1 MSALRRTWSLIDGPL
16 SAVVALIIA
25 LGLVNL
31 YSATRVAPKGM
42 FSSQLM
48 WMAIGVVLLVG
59 VALLDQ
65 QLLKRLAWPGYL
77 GVTGL
82 LAAVLV
88 VGKVVNGSRRW
99 FGWGSFGIQPSELM
113 KLSLILLGAHLF
125 SSDPKDM
132 SLRPWRYALLWH
144 GLWIV
149 PALLILKQPDLGTA
163 LLCGLLALSVFFLVP
178 LPPRLK
184 GWVATVGLSGAFLIV
199 RFGLKE
205 YQKKRL
211 LTFLHPELDPT
222 GTGYHAR
229 QALFAI
235 GSGRLTG
242 KRLSAWDA
250 EPSTVSARALDRLSV
265 RGVGRRVGSARLSC
279 AARELSVSDPVDA
292 AHCGGVSRQVWT
304 LLGARLRGASVLA
317 CLDQHR
323 DGDWD
328 GARRRCDAAACVL
341 RWLVGPHRD
350 GCAWSCLQ
358 RLGETLSVLT
368 ETRCRH
374 TLSR

>member
-16 SAVVALIIA
+16 TASVLLIIG

-48 WMAIGVVLLVG
+48 WIAIGLLLLGG
-59 VALLDQ
+59 VAALDQ

-77 GVTGL
+77 GVTAL
-82 LAAVLV
+82 LGAVLV

-132 SLRPWRYALLWH
+132 SLRPWRYALKWH
-144 GLWIV
+144 ALWIV

-163 LLCGLLALSVFFLVP
+163 LLCGLLALSVFVLVP

-242 KRLSAWDA
+242 KGYLRGTQNHLQFLPEHWTDFPFAVWA
-250 EPSTVSARALDRLSV
+250 EEWGLLGCLGLLACFLFLILWTLHIAAACRDRFGRYLVLGCAALLFWHVSINIAMVIGMAPVVGVTLPLVSYGGSSVLTVMAALGLIYNVSARRY
-265 RGVGRRVGSARLSC
+265 
-279 AARELSVSDPVDA
+279 
-292 AHCGGVSRQVWT
+292 QY
-304 LLGARLRGASVLA
+304 
-317 CLDQHR
+317 
-323 DGDWD
+323 
-328 GARRRCDAAACVL
+328 
-341 RWLVGPHRD
+341 
-350 GCAWSCLQ
+350 
-358 RLGETLSVLT
+358 
-368 ETRCRH
+368 
-374 TLSR
+374 

>member
-1 MSALRRTWSLIDGPL
+1 MSALRRTWSLIDWPL
-16 SAVVALIIA
+16 TGAVVALIG

-42 FSSQLM
+42 FSSQLL
-48 WMAIGVVLLVG
+48 WMALGLLLLG
-59 VALLDQ
+59 AVAALDQ
-65 QLLKRLAWPGYL
+65 QLLKRLAWPAYL

-82 LAAVLV
+82 LVAVLL

-125 SSDPKDM
+125 SSDPKDLV
-132 SLRPWRYALLWH
+132 LRPWRYALKWH
-144 GLWIV
+144 VLWIG

-163 LLCGLLALSVFFLVP
+163 LLCGLLSLSLFFLMP
-178 LPPRLK
+178 LPPKLK
-184 GWVATVGLSGAFLIV
+184 LWVLTVGLSGAFLAV

-235 GSGRLTG
+235 GSGRLSG
-242 KRLSAWDA
+242 KGYLRGTQNHLQFLPEHWTDFPFAVWA
-250 EPSTVSARALDRLSV
+250 EEWGLVGCLVMLACFLFLILWTLHLAAACRDRFGSYLVLGCAALLFWHVTINIAMVIGLAPVVGVTLPLVSYGGSSVLTVMAALGLIYNVSARRY
-265 RGVGRRVGSARLSC
+265 RY
-279 AARELSVSDPVDA
+279 
-292 AHCGGVSRQVWT
+292 
-304 LLGARLRGASVLA
+304 
-317 CLDQHR
+317 
-323 DGDWD
+323 
-328 GARRRCDAAACVL
+328 
-341 RWLVGPHRD
+341 
-350 GCAWSCLQ
+350 
-358 RLGETLSVLT
+358 
-368 ETRCRH
+368 
-374 TLSR
+374 